1 MTTARTTGAPT
12 PEDPPRA
19 TCPPPAHTTRR
30 ALLLAVVSAALG
42 LLATACTLVPNTGPD
57 GDAFYTP
64 PSPLPA
70 GTTGDV
76 VWYHSTSALGAP
88 SSDAWQIMY
97 RSTSATGQANV
108 VTGVVIVPTAAWT
121 GSGPRPIVAFAP
133 GTQGLGD
140 QCAPSKSISTGT
152 GIGGGEVN
160 AALNK
165 GWAVVQTDYEG
176 LGTPGEHTYIV
187 GPAMGHAVLDSVR
200 AATRLPFLNLKA
212 TAPVAIWGYSEG
224 GAAAGWAGELQPT
237 YAPDVNLKG
246 VAAGGV
252 PADLVAV
259 ANNLDG
265 GLGFGFLAAAAVG
278 FDAAYPE
285 LQLATYLNA
294 AGKDAFAKGKQ
305 MCATEAIATFAFKRI
320 SDYTTANPLKT
331 SPAWQAR
338 INASKLGTKKP
349 PAPELLYHG
358 EQDEFIPLAQAQALK
373 SAYCAKG
380 VKVRWQTYGGDHL
393 VVAGSGVNDATAW
406 IADRFAG
413 TAAPSSC

>member
-1 MTTARTTGAPT
+1 M
-12 PEDPPRA
+12 
-19 TCPPPAHTTRR
+19 
-30 ALLLAVVSAALG
+30 LLLAVLFATIG
-42 LLATACTLVPNTGPD
+42 LLGTACTLIPNTGPD

-70 GTTGDV
+70 GANGDV
-76 VWYHSTSALGAP
+76 VWYHSTTATGAP

-97 RSTSATGQANV
+97 HSTSALGQPNV

-121 GSGPRPIVAFAP
+121 GAGPRPIVAFAP

-140 QCAPSKSISTGT
+140 QCAPSKSIATGT

-165 GWAVVQTDYEG
+165 GWAVAQTDYEG

-187 GPAMGHAVLDSVR
+187 GPALGHAVLDSVR
-200 AATRLPFLNLKA
+200 AATRLPFLNLNAK
-212 TAPVAIWGYSEG
+212 APVAIWGYSEG
-224 GAAAGWAGELQPT
+224 GAAAGWAGEIQPA
-237 YAPDVNLKG
+237 YAPELNLKG

-278 FDAAYPE
+278 FDTAYPE
-285 LQLATYLNA
+285 LNLNSYLND
-294 AGKDAFAKGKQ
+294 AGKTAFAKGKT
-305 MCATEAIATFAFKRI
+305 MCATEAIATFAYKHV
-320 SDYTTANPLKT
+320 SDYTTSNPLKT
-331 SPAWQAR
+331 STAWQAR
-338 INASKLGTKKP
+338 INASKLGTVKP
-349 PAPELLYHG
+349 PTAEFLYHG
-358 EQDEFIPLAQAQALK
+358 DQDEFIPLAQAQALK
-373 SAYCAKG
+373 ASYCAKG

-393 VVAGSGVNDATAW
+393 VVAVSGVNDATAW
-406 IADRFAG
+406 IGDRFAG
-413 TAAPSSC
+413 TAAPSNC